1 MAHENFNGGGDAP
14 EGVVD
19 PDDPLLIAQ
28 TLTYI
33 TDDGSVVLSFSSAPF
48 SFAFKLRSIFLE
60 GIFVLLIVAAVPIG
74 AHGAVVAVSVV
85 NLIAVAWFWY
95 NLVRSVEITSDG
107 GLRFWIGNL
116 EIDVPFSKI
125 VSIRRVAGECAL
137 ASLPLL
143 PHRGF
148 LSCPTDGVAV
158 ITSVP
163 STPFWLWPRSAGK
176 PERRFGPFSCPR
188 LVVVFSPAGGG
199 LNFIRE
205 VENEM
210 KNFQGDGGSERRANK
225 QMQQPPS
232 FAPSSNNQENFS
244 GQAVDGT
251 ASRQAGDFFD
261 V

>member
-1 MAHENFNGGGDAP
+1 MNQQGETAMAHENFNGGGDAP

-48 SFAFKLRSIFLE
+48 SF
-60 GIFVLLIVAAVPIG
+60 GAAVPIG

-148 LSCPTDGVAV
+148 LSCPTDG
-158 ITSVP
+158 
-163 STPFWLWPRSAGK
+163 
-176 PERRFGPFSCPR
+176 
-188 LVVVFSPAGGG
+188 
-199 LNFIRE
+199 
-205 VENEM
+205 
-210 KNFQGDGGSERRANK
+210 
-225 QMQQPPS
+225 
-232 FAPSSNNQENFS
+232 
-244 GQAVDGT
+244 
-251 ASRQAGDFFD
+251 
-261 V
+261 